1 MTTPQDFKLPDVGEG
16 LTEAEVVIWHVAV
29 GDSVE
34 INDIIVDIET
44 AKSVVELPSPYSG
57 VVAAIHVETGV
68 TVEVGTTLIS
78 IGDLGAVPSARK
90 PDLDVPEVPAAPAA
104 ETAPS
109 SEEEEP
115 KPLVLVGTGPTEAAA
130 RTRRI
135 GRPAVNE
142 AVSRVA
148 VERISPGATTSNPAW
163 TKPPVRALAKRLGVD
178 LASLAAHAD
187 GLITRQQVEAAAAA
201 TAKPHG
207 APSSPSV
214 TPVEDQRETRIPIK
228 GVRKM
233 TAEAMTRSAFTAPHV
248 TLWLTADV
256 TNMMDAVQ
264 RLKADRAWTGVRVNP
279 MLYVARAFLLAIR
292 SFPDINASW
301 DEDNREIVL
310 KHYVNLGIAAATP
323 RGLIVPNIKNADAM
337 DLRSLAS
344 QLADLVT
351 MARSGK
357 TPPADMAR
365 GTVTIT
371 NIGALGVDAGTPIL
385 NPGESAILAFGA
397 VRPMPW
403 VVDGQI
409 CVRQVT
415 QLAMSFDHRLVDGEL
430 GSKVL
435 ARVGE
440 LLNDPGASFLY
451 GDARRQRA
459 HEGELTNGSAS
470 EGGG

>member
-1 MTTPQDFKLPDVGEG
+1 VATTQDFKLPDVGEG

-44 AKSVVELPSPYSG
+44 AKSVVELPSPYAG

-68 TVEVGTTLIS
+68 TVDVGTTLIS
-78 IGDLGAVPSARK
+78 IGDRGAVPSARTA
-90 PDLDVPEVPAAPAA
+90 DLDVPEVPAAPAA
-104 ETAPS
+104 ARDPS
-109 SEEEEP
+109 PEEEEP
-115 KPLVLVGTGPTEAAA
+115 KPLVLVGTGPKEAAA

-135 GRPAVNE
+135 GRPPTSQ

-148 VERISPGATTSNPAW
+148 AERIGSRATTSNPAR
-163 TKPPVRALAKRLGVD
+163 TTPPVRALAKKLGVD
-178 LASLAAHAD
+178 LASLATHTD
-187 GLITRQQVEAAAAA
+187 GLITRQQVEAAAPV
-201 TAKPHG
+201 TAEQSD
-207 APSSPSV
+207 APPDPSV
-214 TPVEDQRETRIPIK
+214 TPVEGQLETRIPIK
-228 GVRKM
+228 GVRKV

-248 TLWLTADV
+248 TLWLTVDV
-256 TNMMDAVQ
+256 TNMMDAVK
-264 RLKADRAWTGVRVNP
+264 RLKTDRAWAGVRVNP

-292 SFPDINASW
+292 CFPDINASW
-301 DEDNREIVL
+301 DEGSREIVL

-323 RGLIVPNIKNADAM
+323 RGLLVPNIKDAHSL

-351 MARSGK
+351 TARSGK
-357 TPPADMAR
+357 TQPADMAR

-385 NPGESAILAFGA
+385 NLGESAILAFGA

-403 VVDGQI
+403 VVNGEV

-430 GSKVL
+430 GSQVL

-440 LLNDPGASFLY
+440 LLNDPGATFLY
-451 GDARRQRA
+451 A
-459 HEGELTNGSAS
+459 
-470 EGGG
+470 

>member
-1 MTTPQDFKLPDVGEG
+1 VATTQDFKLPDVGEG
-16 LTEAEVVIWHVAV
+16 LTEAEVVSWHVAV

-44 AKSVVELPSPYSG
+44 AKSVVELPSPYAG
-57 VVAAIHVETGV
+57 VVTAIHVEPGV
-68 TVEVGTTLIS
+68 TVDVGTALLS
-78 IGDLGAVPSARK
+78 IGDHAAVSPADTPDDGAHEVPSTPTAVD
-90 PDLDVPEVPAAPAA
+90 P
-104 ETAPS
+104 APS
-109 SEEEEP
+109 PEGEEP
-115 KPLVLVGTGPTEAAA
+115 QPLVLVGTGPKEAAA

-135 GRPAVNE
+135 GRPAPSEGVNRVGSGH
-142 AVSRVA
+142 VSS
-148 VERISPGATTSNPAW
+148 EATTSNPVR
-163 TKPPVRALAKRLGVD
+163 TTPPVRALAKKLDVD
-178 LASLAAHAD
+178 LTSLAAHAD
-187 GLITRQQVEAAAAA
+187 GLITREQVEAAAPV
-201 TAKPHG
+201 TAEQSD
-207 APSSPSV
+207 APPDPSV
-214 TPVEDQRETRIPIK
+214 TPVERQLETRIPIK
-228 GVRKM
+228 GVRKV

-248 TLWLTADV
+248 TLWLTVDV
-256 TNMMDAVQ
+256 TNTMDAVR
-264 RLKADRAWTGVRVNP
+264 RLKADRAWAGVRVNP
-279 MLYVARAFLLAIR
+279 LLYVARAFLLAIR
-292 SFPDINASW
+292 SYPDINASW
-301 DEDNREIVL
+301 DEDSREIVL

-323 RGLIVPNIKNADAM
+323 RGLLVPNIKDAHSL

-344 QLADLVT
+344 QLADLVVT
-351 MARSGK
+351 ARAGK
-357 TPPADMAR
+357 TSPADMAR

-440 LLNDPGASFLY
+440 LLNDPGATFL
-451 GDARRQRA
+451 
-459 HEGELTNGSAS
+459 HT
-470 EGGG
+470 

>member
-1 MTTPQDFKLPDVGEG
+1 MTTTQDFKIPDVGEG

-44 AKSVVELPSPYSG
+44 AKSVVELPSPYAG
-57 VVAAIHVETGV
+57 VVVAIHVETGV
-68 TVEVGTTLIS
+68 TVDVGTTLIS
-78 IGDLGAVPSARK
+78 IGDAATVSSGGAPDPEEPEGSTGRIAAEPSAS
-90 PDLDVPEVPAAPAA
+90 PDED
-104 ETAPS
+104 
-109 SEEEEP
+109 EP

-135 GRPAVNE
+135 GRRATSE
-142 AVSRVA
+142 AVGQVA
-148 VERISPGATTSNPAW
+148 VEQVGPGATN
-163 TKPPVRALAKRLGVD
+163 TKPVRTTPPVRALAKRLGVD
-178 LASLAAHAD
+178 LASLAARVD
-187 GLITRQQVEAAAAA
+187 GPITRQQVEAAAATV
-201 TAKPHG
+201 TAGPLD
-207 APSSPSV
+207 APSAPSV
-214 TPVEDQRETRIPIK
+214 SPLEGPMETRIPIK
-228 GVRKM
+228 GVRKV

-248 TLWLTADV
+248 TLWLAVDV

-264 RLKADRAWTGVRVNP
+264 RLKTDRAWAGVRVNP

-301 DEDNREIVL
+301 DEDSREIVL

-323 RGLIVPNIKNADAM
+323 RGLLVPNIKNAHSL

-344 QLADLVT
+344 QLADLVAT
-351 MARSGK
+351 ARSGK
-357 TPPADMAR
+357 TQPADMAG

-403 VVDGQI
+403 VVDGEI

-440 LLNDPGASFLY
+440 LLNDPGTTFLH
-451 GDARRQRA
+451 A
-459 HEGELTNGSAS
+459 
-470 EGGG
+470 